1 MKPPDRKDVKGPEIY
16 SGDITRWM
24 QWSKAF
30 ARYLRR
36 RDERWPE
43 LLDKI
48 QGLKGKP
55 VTAEDEKEWARD
67 LSVYNLDQFKD

>member
-1 MKPPDRKDVKGPEIY
+1 
-16 SGDITRWM
+16 M

-48 QGLKGKP
+48 QGIKGKP
-55 VTAEDEKEWARD
+55 VTAEDEKEWAWD